1 MGSGREIAA
10 PRASERCENGSNL
23 LTVIQSIFQ
32 RHKDSCLGL
41 KLCCLQSFMRRSMTL
56 EQVLRSKRS
65 PHNKVSHDA
74 LRSRCM
80 DDN

>member
-32 RHKDSCLGL
+32 RHKRLLSRIKIMLFAIIHASL
-41 KLCCLQSFMRRSMTL
+41 Y
-56 EQVLRSKRS
+56 
-65 PHNKVSHDA
+65 DA
-74 LRSRCM
+74 
-80 DDN
+80 